1 MKLMRK
7 CFSKGVLAMS
17 AVSLAMAIGPVLQAQ
32 QQLPQSPAPA
42 NSTSQTSA
50 QTTADRLAQLEK
62 EVGQLQS
69 EIASLKNSEES
80 TPSMKTADYIEPQQ
94 AGAAT
99 APAAAPAST
108 PAPAPVT
115 FASLLG
121 PTTIT
126 GFVDG
131 YYGFNFNQPT
141 NLGNHGGVPNGIDG
155 NGLQFFTNNTNQFSL
170 NAAELVVDKA
180 PDATAGGTGRAGY
193 HIGIIYGQA
202 AQVINGTNNSTDASN
217 LALKEA
223 YVDYIAPIGKG
234 LTFTFG
240 KFVTP
245 AGAEVIESN
254 ANWNYSRSILFY
266 YAIPFFH
273 FGVNAKYTF
282 NPKWSVTGYLVNGWN
297 NSQEV
302 NTGKTYGVS
311 IAWTPDKYWAITENY
326 MAGPED
332 NAFFNGYVGKPNDN
346 WRQLEDATIGYTPNA
361 KWAFQINGDYGYG
374 DKYGNG
380 MDAAANSPAVDWW
393 GLAPYWKYTVND
405 KSNFAMRYEY
415 YSDPQGFT
423 LFGAGNLNG
432 HVQEVTSTYSYNLTS
447 ALATRFEFREDWS
460 NRDIF
465 EKGTRF
471 VGSQPTATIGI
482 TYSFSSANAK

>member
-1 MKLMRK
+1 MKRIRR

-17 AVSLAMAIGPVLQAQ
+17 AVSLAMAMGPVLQAQ

-42 NSTSQTSA
+42 SSTSQAST
-50 QTTADRLAQLEK
+50 QTADRLAQLEK
-62 EVGQLQS
+62 EVSQLQS
-69 EIASLKNSEES
+69 EIESLKSSEEG
-80 TPSMKTADYIEPQQ
+80 TPSMKTAAYVEPMQQ

-99 APAAAPAST
+99 APAPAAAPAPT
-108 PAPAPVT
+108 PVT
-115 FASLLG
+115 FVSLLG

-141 NLGNHGGVPNGIDG
+141 DLGNHGGIPTGISG

-202 AQVINGTNNSTDASN
+202 AQVVNGPNNSTDASN

-223 YVDYIAPIGKG
+223 YIDYIAPIGKG
-234 LTFTFG
+234 LTLTFG

-254 ANWNYSRSILFY
+254 ANWNYTRSILFY

-273 FGVNAKYTF
+273 FGLNAKYTF
-282 NPKWSVTGYLVNGWN
+282 NPKWSITGYLVNGWN

-311 IAWTPDKYWAITENY
+311 IAWTPNKYWAITENY

-346 WRQLEDATIGYTPNA
+346 WRQLEDATIGLTPNA
-361 KWAFQINGDYGYG
+361 KWALQLNGDYGYG
-374 DKYGNG
+374 DKYGDG
-380 MDAAANSPAVDWW
+380 VDVAANSSAVDWW
-393 GLAPYWKYTVND
+393 GLAPYVKYTFNG

-423 LFGAGNLNG
+423 LFGPGNLNG
-432 HVQEVTSTYSYNLTS
+432 HVQEFTNTYSYNLTS
-447 ALATRFEFREDWS
+447 ELTTRFEFREDWS

-465 EKGTRF
+465 EKGARF